1 MSSVDTPDPSHTIAY
16 DTGIQEEKVELTE
29 LTKAKSG
36 EEATANQEED
46 CDGGVRAWC
55 TVLGR

>member
-1 MSSVDTPDPSHTIAY
+1 MPSVDAPDPSHTIAY
-16 DTGIQEEKVELTE
+16 ATGIQEEKVEAE

-36 EEATANQEED
+36 EEATENQEED
-46 CDGGVRAWC
+46 RDGGVGAWC